1 VNIRRMVLGGT
12 LAGSLVLAVSAG
24 PAAAAQSDSGTDPKP
39 VGTSVRPGDSRAP
52 DRMGGA
58 TAAVA
63 PAARSAEV
71 KIQRLIAAYVAKHGT
86 AHSFATYLNATTAK
100 LVVESDAPVSLV
112 SELTDLSRVAGASA
126 AEKQAAKQVS
136 VRRTST
142 SDQFHRRDD
151 APPFW
156 GGAGLSA
163 GGALCSSG
171 YAVRNAAGTVFM
183 TTAGHCYNVGTT
195 VRTESGA
202 RVYGVVSNRHLP
214 TFNGQPRDVELLGG
228 QSYAGRIYTGGV
240 TSTTSVPVFAAG
252 EAVVGFN
259 NYCHSGRT
267 TGEHCGHT
275 AVDINGQVCTATGC
289 KSPVIVF
296 RGGVLSQGGDS
307 GSPFYVMDSSGRA
320 WIRGHVIAG
329 NGVDTSYAEKWTAIA
344 PLLGV
349 SIVTG

>member
-1 VNIRRMVLGGT
+1 V
-12 LAGSLVLAVSAG
+12 AVT
-24 PAAAAQSDSGTDPKP
+24 PAAKSAQ
-39 VGTSVRPGDSRAP
+39 A
-52 DRMGGA
+52 
-58 TAAVA
+58 
-63 PAARSAEV
+63 
-71 KIQRLIAAYVAKHGT
+71 KIQKRIANYVAKHGT
-86 AHSFATYLNATTAK
+86 AHSFATFLNAKTGK
-100 LVVESDAPVSLV
+100 LVVETDAPASLV
-112 SELTDLSRVAGASA
+112 SDLTDLSRVASTSA
-126 AEKQAAKQVS
+126 AERQVAEQVS
-136 VRRTST
+136 VRRRSA
-142 SDQFHRRDD
+142 SDNFHRRDD
-151 APPFW
+151 VPAFW

-171 YAVRNAAGTVFM
+171 YAVRNSAGTVFM
-183 TTAGHCYNVGTT
+183 TTAGHCYNVGAT
-195 VRTESGA
+195 VLTESGL
-202 RVYGVVSNRHLP
+202 RTYGVVSNRHLP

-252 EAVVGFN
+252 EAVEGFT

-267 TGEHCGHT
+267 TGENCGHT
-275 AVDINGQVCTATGC
+275 AVDIDGQVCTGTGC

-296 RGGVLSQGGDS
+296 QGGVLSQGGDS

-329 NGVDTSYAEKWTAIA
+329 NGVDTSFAEKWTAIS